1 MRNIADGKPDD
12 ELTELPLFWIWVRAD
27 KSKTDKAW
35 DSTFRALNDAGIE
48 GILMSS
54 DSSVLKKVIPIAG
67 RYNMQVHAWFWTMN
81 RRDAKP
87 EWLSV
92 NRLGASLAEEKAYVD
107 YYKFM
112 CPALPEVKDFI
123 ATKMNELSKIK
134 GLKGIHMDYIR
145 YVDVIL
151 PVGLWDK
158 YDLVQDHIMPEFDYG
173 YHPYM
178 RELFKDKYGS
188 DPIEM
193 KDVAHDS
200 VWLDFRL
207 NELNKTTEQTKGES
221 FLPYL
226 TT

>member
-1 MRNIADGKPDD
+1 MTRDKK
-12 ELTELPLFWIWVRAD
+12 WRVR
-27 KSKTDKAW
+27 
-35 DSTFRALNDAGIE
+35 G
-48 GILMSS
+48 
-54 DSSVLKKVIPIAG
+54 
-67 RYNMQVHAWFWTMN
+67 
-81 RRDAKP
+81 DAKP

-178 RELFKDKYGS
+178 RKLFKEKYGS
-188 DPIEM
+188 DPIEIN
-193 KDVAHDS
+193 DVVHDS

-207 NELNKTTEQTKGES
+207 NELNKTVVDLRDFVNSTGLKITAAVFPTPEMSKEMVPAGIDQSGIFPV
-221 FLPYL
+221 FLI
-226 TT
+226 